1 MTIRDDEPPRFDAGI
16 YARLFETP
24 EAQAMWRLMNA
35 ADNVIRMTTATLL
48 GRPALEGIEEQLLE
62 SLGDWILDDEP
73 KKLAGRMARQV
84 MERHGCIV
92 NIGNVKLMNGAPFS
106 KMTRY
111 RRPEDTTFHVFRSR
125 KDRRDV
131 VLTATR
137 GAEAA
142 LPPLGEA
149 DGWLYDRPFV
159 GDLRARVAFGMP
171 DCAAARAAIAADG
184 FYRYLQERI
193 LRAG

>member
-1 MTIRDDEPPRFDAGI
+1 MITRDDESPRFDAGI
-16 YARLFETP
+16 YARLFETL

-35 ADNVIRMTTATLL
+35 PDNVIRMTTATLL

-62 SLGDWILDDEP
+62 SLGGWILDDEP

-92 NIGNVKLMNGAPFS
+92 DIGNVKSMNGAPFS

-111 RRPEDTTFHVFRSR
+111 RRPGDMTFHIFRSR
-125 KDRRDV
+125 KDRREAA
-131 VLTATR
+131 LTATR
-137 GAEAA
+137 DAEAA
-142 LPPLGEA
+142 LPPLGTD
-149 DGWLYDRPFV
+149 DGWVYDRPFV
-159 GDLRARVAFGMP
+159 GDLRARVAFGVP
-171 DCAAARAAIAADG
+171 DCAAARVAIAADG
-184 FYRYLQERI
+184 FYRYRQERV